1 MRADTHN
8 VTQSGLKPVLV
19 LRAKKILGTI
29 IAKYT
34 QAGREEWLMRPLKQL
49 TLVVAAWLLV
59 LSAAAADTTVRWLH
73 IEVNPVQVKIW
84 EEVARAYEA
93 AHPGVKIE
101 MQFLENEAFK
111 AKLPTLLQ
119 SRNRPNIIYSWAG
132 GVLKAQIEAG
142 ILEDI
147 TDQVKGYSD
156 AITPAALAAFTDSG
170 RVYGLPIAVSQV
182 GFFYNRDLMAKAN
195 VDAAA
200 IRTWD
205 DLLAAVK
212 ALKAAGVTPIVVG
225 GADKWPIHFYWTHLA
240 VRIGGKAAFDAAL
253 RGENGGFAGET
264 FQKSGELFKQL
275 VDLRPFQNGF
285 LGFKNPQATG
295 YFGDGKAAMN
305 LAISIIYHQQRAL
318 AADKIGLS
326 DDKIGWFAFPAVPG
340 GKGEP
345 TDTLGGIN
353 GWLVT
358 RGSPKEAVDFL
369 KFFVSK
375 DVQTRLAAGN
385 FIVPVVKGAEAGFN
399 NAFMRRIADNLARS
413 RYHQNFYD
421 QFLGPSVGRVVND
434 VTAEIAGGS
443 MSPQDAA
450 RAVEAAWKQGN

>member
-1 MRADTHN
+1 M
-8 VTQSGLKPVLV
+8 
-19 LRAKKILGTI
+19 
-29 IAKYT
+29 
-34 QAGREEWLMRPLKQL
+34 LMRPLEKLVL
-49 TLVVAAWLLV
+49 TAAAWLLA
-59 LSAAAADTTVRWLH
+59 LSVAAADTTVKWLH
-73 IEVNPVQVKIW
+73 IEMNPAQVKIW

-93 AHPGVKIE
+93 AHPGAKIE
-101 MQFLENEAFK
+101 MQFLENEAYK
-111 AKLPTLLQ
+111 AKLPTILQ
-119 SRNRPNIIYSWAG
+119 SKDRPNIIYSWAG
-132 GVLKAQIEAG
+132 GLLKAQIEAG
-142 ILEDI
+142 VLEDI

-156 AITPAALAAFTDSG
+156 TITPAALAAFTRDG
-170 RVYGLPIAVSQV
+170 RVYGLPVALSQV
-182 GFFYNRDLMAKAN
+182 GFLCNRDLTAKAH

-200 IRTWD
+200 IKTWD

-225 GADKWPIHFYWTHLA
+225 GADKWPLHFYWTHLA

-275 VDLRPFQNGF
+275 VNLRPFQNGF
-285 LGFKNPQATG
+285 LGFKNPQAVG
-295 YFGDGKAAMN
+295 YFGDGKAAMS
-305 LAISIIYHQQRAL
+305 LAITTTYHLQRAL
-318 AADKIGLS
+318 AADKVGLAE
-326 DDKIGWFAFPAVPG
+326 DKIGWFDFPVVPG

-345 TDTLGGIN
+345 TDTLGGIT

-358 RGSPKEAVDFL
+358 KGSPKEAVDFL
-369 KFFVSK
+369 KFFISK

-385 FIVPVVKGAEAGFN
+385 FLIPVVKGAEAGLN
-399 NAFMRRIADNLARS
+399 NTFMQQIADNLSKS

-421 QFLGPSVGRVVND
+421 QSLGPSVGRVVND

-450 RAVEAAWKQGN
+450 KAIEAAWKQGN